1 MPLKYYQP
9 QVYGVQHQQLLQVP
23 RVGVLPRHFVS
34 PQVYGGSSQVRILR
48 KRYTLMSTF
57 FSWYFLA
64 QEVSRVKSIGCWIL
78 TSPNLHSSNGLQH
91 GRPDSLL
98 ICTVKIDFEG
108 GRKVVL
114 QTRIFFWLETTL
126 KITFNGAGCLASHA
140 GDHWSNEG
148 LAMLIF
154 NSLYS

>member
-34 PQVYGGSSQVRILR
+34 PQVYGGSSQVRILK

-98 ICTVKIDFEG
+98 ICTVKSDFEG
-108 GRKVVL
+108 GKKVVL
-114 QTRIFFWLETTL
+114 QTRIFFSGSPTKKKNPSLQNHFSPTWQKSE
-126 KITFNGAGCLASHA
+126 FA
-140 GDHWSNEG
+140 EP
-148 LAMLIF
+148 IF
-154 NSLYS
+154 CHPQNHF